1 MLEKKIDKL
10 IDNITPALLNCGVNV
25 PTDYNDLYKIISNAI
40 EVTKATYNLHVKYNN
55 VHYSINDYIVV
66 FGTYCVEG
74 KIPMHI
80 MIDNMPLVR
89 SIVQEII
96 K

>member
-10 IDNITPALLNCGVNV
+10 IDSITPDLLNCGGNV
-25 PTDYNDLYKIISNAI
+25 PSDYNDVYKIISNAI
-40 EVTKATYNLHVKYNN
+40 EVTKTTYDLHVKYNN
-55 VHYSINDYIVV
+55 DYSISDYIVV
-66 FGTYCVEG
+66 FGNCCVEG